1 MRIAWIPV
9 ALMLAISAHPSLK
22 AADPPKILIVCD
34 MEGVSGVTTPDY
46 QRADRPAQY
55 AEGRRA
61 LTADVNA
68 AIRGLKAGGAGAI
81 WVQDGH
87 GSGNEDEPDILL
99 DQMDNRATFD
109 FRPYPFEPYGTGL
122 DASVDAV
129 VSIGAHARAFT
140 PGFMAHTF
148 FYDVTLRVN
157 GVDFSE
163 THVLALAASRWGI
176 PVIMVSGDDILKGQ
190 LSEDFPELDYAVVK
204 TARNWSQAEPLPPAE
219 SARRI
224 EEAARRAI
232 EKFLAGRFRPYSL
245 PAPYD
250 FELAFLT
257 TDETARGLGGPF
269 SGVPKPARSGERA
282 VRFAAASFEEGFQ
295 TSLAVITRA
304 VDPLPL
310 LVRVLERDPQGK
322 KLIEQW
328 QDLLNAEPGK
338 LSEWA
343 QPSPRPP
350 VKRRYHGAS

>member
-1 MRIAWIPV
+1 MRIACVPL
-9 ALMLAISAHPSLK
+9 ALILAASMPARVK
-22 AADPPKILIVCD
+22 AAQPPRILIVCD

-99 DQMDNRATFD
+99 DQMDKRANFD

-129 VSIGAHARAFT
+129 VYIGAHARAFT

-157 GVDFSE
+157 GIEFSE
-163 THVLALAASRWGI
+163 THVLALSASRWGI
-176 PVIMVSGDDILKGQ
+176 PVIMATGDDVLKGQ
-190 LSEDFPELDYAVVK
+190 LSEDFPELEYAVVK
-204 TARNWSQAEPLPPAE
+204 TARSWSQAEPLPPAE
-219 SARRI
+219 AARRI
-224 EEAARRAI
+224 EEAARRATD
-232 EKFLAGRFRPYSL
+232 KFLAGRFRAYSL

-250 FELAFLT
+250 FEISFLT
-257 TDETARGLGGPF
+257 TDEAARALGGPF
-269 SGVPKPARSGERA
+269 TGFPKPARSGERA

-295 TSLAVITRA
+295 TSLAIVTRA
-304 VDPLPL
+304 VNPLPL
-310 LVRVLERDPQGK
+310 LVRVLEHDPQGK
-322 KLIEQW
+322 KMIEQW

-338 LSEWA
+338 LPEWA
-343 QPSPRPP
+343 QPPPRLPG
-350 VKRRYHGAS
+350 KRRYFGAS